1 MAKIT
6 STNSQKTANIAQA
19 AESIAAIGTAIW
31 STAAQ
36 IKDMK
41 ERANVEK
48 NIALLNQKQADE
60 LNREL
65 LRTQD
70 INRRIEILTN
80 AVASVRSAQTSTILS
95 GAINLK
101 DKAQGRKDILT
112 TVLVLGGAI
121 AILVAIVII
130 KKK

>member
-1 MAKIT
+1 MAKFT
-6 STNSQKTANIAQA
+6 SQKVADLSQA

-70 INRRIEILTN
+70 VNRRIEILTN
-80 AVASVRSAQTSTILS
+80 AVANVRSAQTSTILS

-101 DKAQGRKDILT
+101 DKAQGRKDILL

>member
-1 MAKIT
+1 MAKLT
-6 STNSQKTANIAQA
+6 SQKVANVSQA

-70 INRRIEILTN
+70 VNRRIEILTN
-80 AVASVRSAQTSTILS
+80 AVANVRSAQTSTILS

>member
-1 MAKIT
+1 MT
-6 STNSQKTANIAQA
+6 SQKVADVSQA

-70 INRRIEILTN
+70 VNRRIEILTN

-101 DKAQGRKDILT
+101 DKAQGRKDILL

>member
-1 MAKIT
+1 MAKMT
-6 STNSQKTANIAQA
+6 SQKAADLSQA
-19 AESIAAIGTAIW
+19 AETIAAIGTAIW

-48 NIALLNQKQADE
+48 NIALLNQQQANE
-60 LNREL
+60 LNKEL

-80 AVASVRSAQTSTILS
+80 AVANVRSAQTSTILS

-101 DKAQGRKDILT
+101 DKAQGRKDIIT
-112 TVLVLGGAI
+112 TILVLGGAI
-121 AILVAIVII
+121 AVLVAIVII

>member
-1 MAKIT
+1 MAKMT
-6 STNSQKTANIAQA
+6 SQKVADVSQA

-70 INRRIEILTN
+70 VNRRIEILTN

-101 DKAQGRKDILT
+101 DKAQGRKDILL

>member
-1 MAKIT
+1 MAKIK
-6 STNSQKTANIAQA
+6 STNAQKTANITEA
-19 AESIAAIGTAIW
+19 AKAIAEIGTAIW

-80 AVASVRSAQTSTILS
+80 AVANVRSAQTSTILS

-101 DKAQGRKDILT
+101 DKAQGRKDILL

>member
-1 MAKIT
+1 MAEIK
-6 STNSQKTANIAQA
+6 STNAQKTANIAEA
-19 AESIAAIGTAIW
+19 AKAIAEIGTAIW

-70 INRRIEILTN
+70 VNRRIEILTN
-80 AVASVRSAQTSTILS
+80 AVANVRSAQTSTILS

>member
-1 MAKIT
+1 MAKLT
-6 STNSQKTANIAQA
+6 SQKVANVSQA

-70 INRRIEILTN
+70 VNRRIEILTN
-80 AVASVRSAQTSTILS
+80 AVANVRSAQTSTILS

-101 DKAQGRKDILT
+101 DKAQGRKDILL

>member
-1 MAKIT
+1 MAKMT
-6 STNSQKTANIAQA
+6 SKKAADLSQA
-19 AESIAAIGTAIW
+19 AETIAAIGTAIW

-48 NIALLNQKQADE
+48 NIALLNQQQANE
-60 LNREL
+60 LNKEL

-80 AVASVRSAQTSTILS
+80 AVANVRSAQTSTILS

-101 DKAQGRKDILT
+101 DKAQGRKDIIT
-112 TVLVLGGAI
+112 TILVLGGAI
-121 AILVAIVII
+121 AVLVAIVII